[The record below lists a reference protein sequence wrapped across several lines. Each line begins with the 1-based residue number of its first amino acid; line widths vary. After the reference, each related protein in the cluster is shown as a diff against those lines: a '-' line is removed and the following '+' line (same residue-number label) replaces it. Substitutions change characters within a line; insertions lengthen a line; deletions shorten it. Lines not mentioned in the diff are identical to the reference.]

1 MPTTRSKAKTSRA
14 RDFDDD
20 DGRRRGKFRTFA
32 DVDGGRARAEAT
44 RNARID
50 GNAPT
55 NASNAK
61 TNAKKIKIKGSARAN
76 AARAAVLAAR
86 MKREGARDANANAN
100 ANANARLGAE
110 ANVERQLTNETTNK
124 SGVKRPNESS
134 RGQANVAGRAKERG
148 KDVAGGVEA
157 RENDHRGESRGKA
170 NRASVG
176 KDAPRARRKY
186 WKMVNL
192 EGEIFSVGDAVYV
205 VNDKTENF
213 DEDEDVPCTK
223 CGECAEHDRVM
234 LECDTCLRGWHMSCL
249 KPPLTEVPESDWNC
263 PLCTRGGEASTA
275 VPSAASTAR
284 TACTEFMAG
293 RLHLARIEHIWEEN
307 GEYHFAG
314 RWYALPEETHMG
326 RQPIQHRRE
335 VFLSHTVDVNPVDC
349 LFRVARVCT
358 PQEFRD
364 EGGPDAY
371 VCEYTYDA
379 AFQRFKRRGEWDE
392 DEEFSDDERFDE
404 IDWKNDA
411 DDGHEWNGRKKSS
424 NGKKAIKGRLA
435 TLTARRRAED
445 AAAQLEIA
453 GVGGS
458 AVGRARRHPPTVLGG
473 VRAVLSL
480 ASTPATLPC
489 REGERKQIYDFVHE
503 SIVAGPNSMGKCLY
517 ISGVPGTGKTAT
529 VREIIRVLR
538 SEARNGLIPKFNHV
552 ELNALRLQTPKHAY
566 STIAEELMG
575 QKFSPEKG
583 NIVLDKRFK
592 EGKGSDGRVTVL
604 ILDEL
609 DLLVTRKQEVL
620 YNIFDWPTHKKSRLV
635 VIGIANTLDVP
646 ERMLPKIASRLG
658 SNRVAF
664 APYSWDQL
672 KKIVTTRLES
682 LEGCS
687 DAFAPS
693 TLDLICRKVASVNGD
708 ARRALE
714 LARRAAEVA
723 EARINVE
730 KVTATKGSDDN
741 AESAAAR
748 AKARTEKVTM
758 EDVRQAQSEMFDG
771 PHMKLIHAASFY
783 ERMFLVALVKSL
795 QMAGTTTV
803 DMGTVMQIMKL
814 MCKDPRVNVP
824 EPPVGGGTR
833 IASRLRS
840 THLILTDSS
849 TQRNL
854 QQLSLSVP
862 VADVTFALVENAEN
876 SDMPWVKLV
885 L

>member
-1 MPTTRSKAKTSRA
+1 VIGLKEITMS
-14 RDFDDD
+14 
-20 DGRRRGKFRTFA
+20 GRRTRASTRTNATNGANGRG
-32 DVDGGRARAEAT
+32 DGGATKPKLRTYATEDGERPVKRTRGEAAAT
-44 RNARID
+44 
-50 GNAPT
+50 T
-55 NASNAK
+55 
-61 TNAKKIKIKGSARAN
+61 TTTTTEAKKKKKPKILGKAF
-76 AARAAVLAAR
+76 AAVLAAR
-86 MKREGARDANANAN
+86 EKSKAAHVAATEAASAKAN
-100 ANANARLGAE
+100 E
-110 ANVERQLTNETTNK
+110 K
-124 SGVKRPNESS
+124 K
-134 RGQANVAGRAKERG
+134 
-148 KDVAGGVEA
+148 
-157 RENDHRGESRGKA
+157 GKA
-170 NRASVG
+170 GKASGASAALAAARAAKAAKAQAKSMTMTSTTALVVAPENAKPTKG
-176 KDAPRARRKY
+176 KKATAAAATAAVPKRKY

-192 EGEIFSVGDAVYV
+192 EGVIFSVGDSVYV
-205 VNDKTENF
+205 VSDNTEDF

-223 CGECAEHDRVM
+223 CGEAPEPDRIM

-263 PLCTRGGEASTA
+263 PLCTRGGDASMA

-307 GEYHFAG
+307 GEYQFAG

-335 VFLSHTVDVNPVDC
+335 VFLTHTVDINPVDC

-364 EGGPDAY
+364 EEGPDAY

-379 AFQRFKRRGEWDE
+379 AFQRFKRRGEWDD
-392 DEEFSDDERFDE
+392 DEEFSDDERFDQE
-404 IDWKNDA
+404 IDWKNDK
-411 DDGHEWNGRKKSS
+411 DDGHEWNDSKKSS
-424 NGKKAIKGRLA
+424 SNKKAIKGRLA
-435 TLTARRRAED
+435 ALTARRRAED

-453 GVGGS
+453 GMGS
-458 AVGRARRHPPTVLGG
+458 SALGRARRHPSTVLGG

-480 ASTPATLPC
+480 ASTPASLPC
-489 REGERKQIYDFVHE
+489 REVERKQIYDFVHE

-538 SEARNGLIPKFNHV
+538 SQARNGLIPKFNHV

-620 YNIFDWPTHKKSRLV
+620 YNIFEWPTHKKSRLV

-646 ERMLPKIASRLG
+646 ERLLPRIASRLG

-664 APYSWDQL
+664 APYSWEQL
-672 KKIVTTRLES
+672 KKIVTSRLES

-687 DAFAPS
+687 DAYAPS

-730 KVTATKGSDDN
+730 KITSATPGDTS
-741 AESAAAR
+741 AEGAAAR

-814 MCKDPRVNVP
+814 MCKDVRVNVP
-824 EPPVGGGTR
+824 EPPIGSGTR

-840 THLILTDSS
+840 THLILSDSS

-862 VADVTFALVENAEN
+862 TADVTFALVENAEN